1 MKAVGQFRALPI
13 EDPES
18 LVDREIAMPAPRDSD
33 LLVRVEAISVNPFDV
48 HTRKRKPDDGV
59 FSVLGWDVAG
69 EVVEVGANV
78 SSFSVG
84 DAVFYAG
91 DKSRPGANSEYHVVD
106 AALVGHRPKTLDATR
121 AAALPL
127 TTLTAWESLYEGLGL
142 RIDGGHVNKSLL
154 IVGGAGGVGSMAIQ
168 LARLVPG
175 LDVVA
180 TASRPQSQA
189 WCKDLGAHAVI
200 DHFSDMR
207 AQMETLGRRAPDLI
221 LILNNPDHH
230 YAALADLIAP
240 QGRMCSIVPFAAAP
254 NLNQIQ
260 PKSVS
265 FHWESVFTRPVFDTP
280 DKKLHGE
287 ILNEVAV
294 MIDDGHLIS
303 TAGEALGYIN
313 AQNLRLAHAHLEQ
326 GQTIGKIVLA
336 GFE

>member
-106 AALVGHRPKTLDATR
+106 AALVAHRPKTLDATR

-142 RIDGGHVNKSLL
+142 
-154 IVGGAGGVGSMAIQ
+154 
-168 LARLVPG
+168 
-175 LDVVA
+175 
-180 TASRPQSQA
+180 
-189 WCKDLGAHAVI
+189 
-200 DHFSDMR
+200 R